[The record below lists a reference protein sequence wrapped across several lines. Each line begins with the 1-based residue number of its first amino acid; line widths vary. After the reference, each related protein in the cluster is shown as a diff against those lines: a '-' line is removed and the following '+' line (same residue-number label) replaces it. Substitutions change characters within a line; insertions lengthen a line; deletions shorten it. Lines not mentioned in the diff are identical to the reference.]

1 MGKKCEIMTQTTN
14 YDFSII
20 SHNDVL
26 VIDIID
32 IGQKYQFELLSNLL
46 CSTLDKNKKIITY
59 EVFTIT
65 TTITQHM

>member
-1 MGKKCEIMTQTTN
+1 MTARIGIALWHGKKCEIMTQTTN

-32 IGQKYQFELLSNLL
+32 IGQKYQFELLSHQ
-46 CSTLDKNKKIITY
+46 TLDKGKWVQLFSKLHIR
-59 EVFTIT
+59 
-65 TTITQHM
+65 